1 MDYLAA
7 LPVLLIAL
15 LALVSILMAILLWG
29 HERRFR
35 RLERDQ
41 DALKLEI
48 AKLIL
53 QRQALA
59 QAGPAGEEAAQFKMS
74 AGAAEGS

>member
-15 LALVSILMAILLWG
+15 LALVCVLMAILLWG

-35 RLERDQ
+35 KLERDQ
-41 DALKLEI
+41 DMLKLEI

-53 QRQALA
+53 QRQA
-59 QAGPAGEEAAQFKMS
+59 QAAPAGEEAAQLKMS
-74 AGAAEGS
+74 VGAAERS

>member
-15 LALVSILMAILLWG
+15 LALVCVLMAILLWG

-35 RLERDQ
+35 KLERDQ

-53 QRQALA
+53 QRQA
-59 QAGPAGEEAAQFKMS
+59 GSPSVGEEPAQLMMS
-74 AGAAEGS
+74 VGSADRS